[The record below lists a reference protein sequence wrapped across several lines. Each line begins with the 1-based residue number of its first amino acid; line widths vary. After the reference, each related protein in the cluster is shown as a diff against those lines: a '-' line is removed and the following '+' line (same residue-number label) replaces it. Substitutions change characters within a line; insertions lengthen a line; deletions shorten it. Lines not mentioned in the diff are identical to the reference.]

1 MSNHN
6 SMSFLV
12 EIVLLDYNV
21 PIAGYNLIVKAKSL
35 DEAIEKAV
43 KYDKQSDEPLLTSD
57 DGEGD
62 EESVTA
68 QLLSEIVRIGDE

>member
-1 MSNHN
+1 
-6 SMSFLV
+6 MSFLV